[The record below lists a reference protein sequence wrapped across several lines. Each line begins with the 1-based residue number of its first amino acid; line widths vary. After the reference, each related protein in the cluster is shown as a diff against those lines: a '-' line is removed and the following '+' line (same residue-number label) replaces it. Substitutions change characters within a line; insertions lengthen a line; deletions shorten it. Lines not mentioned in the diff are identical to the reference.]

1 VLGQSG
7 KRVHQELRDR
17 ATMSCGS
24 LTLKSSVP
32 FTGIVKRIFRLAWV
46 LAANGGVASLMF
58 IRLWSTGFYGG
69 VLAPQLLIEI
79 LFEVILPIVG
89 IVLELVQWKFARW
102 LNVGCF
108 AGAGCF
114 WLAAAVWDRS
124 DPFFGVS
131 AHYRSGT
138 AYSGWANRG
147 CLQGN
152 EK

>member
-1 VLGQSG
+1 
-7 KRVHQELRDR
+7 
-17 ATMSCGS
+17 
-24 LTLKSSVP
+24 
-32 FTGIVKRIFRLAWV
+32 
-46 LAANGGVASLMF
+46 MF